1 MGTVCWKQIPDF
13 PLYVCSP
20 SGTIKNRKRD
30 KVLRPTKDKNGYKRI
45 LLCRNGYHKNIA
57 VHRVVALTFL
67 DNPNNLPQV
76 NHIDGNKINNNVSNL
91 EWCSNY
97 NNIHHAINNGLIKV
111 KNENNP
117 NAKLKKKDV
126 IAIREWFASGRY
138 NKSELARAFG
148 VSRTLIR
155 YIIQQKI
162 WRYDNED
169 L

>member
-1 MGTVCWKQIPDF
+1 MKTKWKKIPDF

-20 SGTIKNRKRD
+20 SGTIKNIKRD
-30 KVLRPTKDKNGYKRI
+30 KALRPTKDKNGYKKV
-45 LLCRNGYHKNIA
+45 LLCKNGYHKNIA

-97 NNIHHAINNGLIKV
+97 DNMQHAIKKGLVKV
-111 KNENNP
+111 KYENNP

-126 IAIREWFASGRY
+126 LNIREWFASGRY
-138 NKSELARAFG
+138 TKDELAKTFG
-148 VSRTLIR
+148 VSTTLIR
-155 YIIQQKI
+155 YIIQEKI
-162 WRYDNED
+162 WRY
-169 L
+169 